1 MVKQHFI
8 IFIYIKHIY
17 IHSLINAH
25 LDDFYSLATVNNAA
39 MNLEVKIALRE
50 IDSILFGY
58 ESRTRINGSNGS
70 FQLQLFLEEILYCF
84 PQQLYQFKFLP
95 AVLQDSHIFT
105 FLQRHVCYILL
116 FCYACYYTEVIVHY
130 DFDLNFSDDQLS
142 TFVYTCWPFMCLFFF
157 FPREMSIQVLC
168 TFFKWGCLLFCH

>member
-1 MVKQHFI
+1 MISKRNGTKVIRDKIVVTDGKTFLNFMVKQHFI

-84 PQQLYQFKFLP
+84 P
-95 AVLQDSHIFT
+95 
-105 FLQRHVCYILL
+105 
-116 FCYACYYTEVIVHY
+116 
-130 DFDLNFSDDQLS
+130 
-142 TFVYTCWPFMCLFFF
+142 
-157 FPREMSIQVLC
+157 
-168 TFFKWGCLLFCH
+168 